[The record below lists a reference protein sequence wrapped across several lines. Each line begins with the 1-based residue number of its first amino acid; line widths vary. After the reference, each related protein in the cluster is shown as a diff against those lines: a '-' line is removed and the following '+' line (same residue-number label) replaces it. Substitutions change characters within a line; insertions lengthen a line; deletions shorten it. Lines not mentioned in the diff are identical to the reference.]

1 MWVIYQRVA
10 ANLCNSAPSQFLVAT
25 KSRFVAFDPVPSP
38 PDIAAKSKEEPVQP
52 HRFFLVEL
60 VGIEPTTPCLQS
72 RCSSQL
78 SYSPSGSHDRSKT
91 VGSAPAFR
99 MLLGTVT

>member
-1 MWVIYQRVA
+1 MTEGQSLPFLSGRALYRLLYSTMA
-10 ANLCNSAPSQFLVAT
+10 PRSAPP
-25 KSRFVAFDPVPSP
+25 RFQDHC
-38 PDIAAKSKEEPVQP
+38 IAAKSKEEPVQP

-78 SYSPSGSHDRSKT
+78 SYSPSGSYHRS
-91 VGSAPAFR
+91 
-99 MLLGTVT
+99 